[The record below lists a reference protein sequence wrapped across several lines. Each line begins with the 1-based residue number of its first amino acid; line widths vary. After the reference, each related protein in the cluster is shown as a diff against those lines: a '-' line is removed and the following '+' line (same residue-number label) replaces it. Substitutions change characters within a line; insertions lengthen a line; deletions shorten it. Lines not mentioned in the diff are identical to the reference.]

1 MMRIVYTD
9 RHRRHA
15 TEQVQYEGH
24 PFSGYEVPARV
35 EAILSALQAA
45 QLGPVAAPTDHGVMP
60 ILAVHEAGYVE
71 FLRSVYAESAAYLG
85 RAEPV
90 FTETFATRFA
100 GRKPRN
106 FLALKGYYAFGWGSP
121 ILEGTWEAAY
131 WAAQC
136 ALSAADLVR
145 DGRVPAA
152 YALCRP
158 PGHHASAD
166 LYGGYCYLN
175 NAGIAARYL
184 QLAGERVAVL
194 DVDYHHGNGTQA
206 IFYSDPGVL
215 YASLHADPDEE
226 YPFYWGARD
235 ERGEGPGLGS
245 NWNWPLPQGVDDST
259 YLESLERAVAEVT
272 RFAPRWLVVSAGLDT
287 VAGDPEGG
295 FRVTREGLAAIG
307 QRIAGL
313 HLPTVIVQEGG
324 YQLERL
330 GDDAVAFLR
339 AFAS

>member
-1 MMRIVYTD
+1 MHIVYTD
-9 RHRRHA
+9 HHRLH
-15 TEQVQYEGH
+15 TTDQVEYEGN
-24 PFSGYEVPARV
+24 PFSTYEVPARAG
-35 EAILSALQAA
+35 AILAAVQAA
-45 QLGPVAAPTDHGVMP
+45 RLGPVVEPTDHGLEP
-60 ILAVHEAGYVE
+60 ILAAHDAGYVE
-71 FLRSVYAESAAYLG
+71 FLRGAYNASAVCLG
-85 RAEPV
+85 HTGPV

-100 GRKPRN
+100 GRKPRS

-121 ILEGTWEAAY
+121 ILEGTWEAAD

-136 ALSAADLVR
+136 ALSAADLVHAGTAR
-145 DGRVPAA
+145 AA

-158 PGHHASAD
+158 PGHHAASD

-175 NAGIAARYL
+175 NAAIAARHL
-184 QLAGERVAVL
+184 QSAGERVAIL

-226 YPFYWGARD
+226 YPFYWGGRD

-245 NWNWPLPQGVDDST
+245 NWNWPLPQGIDDSA
-259 YLESLERAVAEVT
+259 YLEALDQALVEVA
-272 RFAPRWLVVSAGLDT
+272 RFTARWLVVSAGMDT

-295 FRVTREGLAAIG
+295 FRLTRAGLAAIG
-307 QRIAGL
+307 QRIAALGL
-313 HLPTVIVQEGG
+313 PAVIVQEGG

-339 AFAS
+339 AFA